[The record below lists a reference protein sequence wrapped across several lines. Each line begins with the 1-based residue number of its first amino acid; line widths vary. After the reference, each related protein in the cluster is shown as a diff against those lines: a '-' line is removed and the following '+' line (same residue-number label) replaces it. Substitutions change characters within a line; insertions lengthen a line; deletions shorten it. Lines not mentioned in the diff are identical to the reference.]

1 MISGGAYAG
10 SPFLLSRSVP
20 ISPPNLKTIRP
31 MKLLSSRILLTTSA
45 TLAMGLAAPALA
57 QRTPDLPQPAVPPP
71 AAGEVL
77 DNKGIERRLQRD
89 EQALREL
96 RQIVLQAKAQ
106 GNPVT
111 VKDAGP
117 DPEVEALKQR
127 INDLEETL
135 RRQTGQMQEVAHNAE
150 LASKAAA
157 DAAQANQALAQRLDR
172 IEQPLLAAGAAAFA
186 GQQGAPAQP
195 AATGY
200 PAPPPPPSGGGVLG
214 SFREPGSGAGQPRN
228 IQDNPQDTLG
238 KGASAEDEPGAYRN
252 ARKVLDSGDYAG
264 GAAALRDY
272 LDRYPSSPRAAEAN
286 YWLGRTL
293 AVQNMQAEAAGAYAR
308 ALKGWPQT
316 SWAGDA
322 VLRLT
327 ASLVELKN
335 PKACEALG
343 EFNSRYRAKATAAQ
357 RARAK
362 ELSGQAA
369 CS

>member
-1 MISGGAYAG
+1 
-10 SPFLLSRSVP
+10 
-20 ISPPNLKTIRP
+20 
-31 MKLLSSRILLTTSA
+31 MKHVSTRILLTTSA
-45 TLAMGLAAPALA
+45 VLALGLAAPALA
-57 QRTPDLPQPAVPPP
+57 QRTPDLPQPAVPGPSP
-71 AAGEVL
+71 GEVL

-96 RQIVLQAKAQ
+96 RQIVLQSKAQ

-127 INDLEETL
+127 VNDLEETL
-135 RRQTGQMQEVAHNAE
+135 RRQTGQMQEVAHNAQ
-150 LASKAAA
+150 LAAQAAA
-157 DAAQANQALAQRLDR
+157 DAAKANQALAQRLDR
-172 IEQPLLAAGAAAFA
+172 IEQPLLAAGAAALA
-186 GQQGAPAQP
+186 GQPQGQP
-195 AATGY
+195 GQPGPTGY
-200 PAPPPPPSGGGVLG
+200 QTPPPPPSGPGGVLG
-214 SFREPGSGAGQPRN
+214 SFRERGSGAGQPRD
-228 IQDNPQDTLG
+228 IQDNPQDTVG

-264 GAAALRDY
+264 GAAALKDY

-293 AVQNMQAEAAGAYAR
+293 AVQNQHAEAAGAYAR

-322 VLRLT
+322 VVRL
-327 ASLVELKN
+327 ASSLVELRRGSDAC
-335 PKACEALG
+335 KALA
-343 EFNSRYRAKATAAQ
+343 EFDSRYRSKATASI
-357 RARAK
+357 RTRAK
-362 ELSGQAA
+362 DIGGQAA

>member
-1 MISGGAYAG
+1 
-10 SPFLLSRSVP
+10 
-20 ISPPNLKTIRP
+20 
-31 MKLLSSRILLTTSA
+31 MKQLPTRILLTTSA
-45 TLAMGLAAPALA
+45 VLVVGLAAPALA
-57 QRTPDLPQPAVPPP
+57 QKVPDLPQPAVPAPG
-71 AAGEVL
+71 AGETL

-96 RQIVLQAKAQ
+96 RQIVLQSKAQ

-135 RRQTGQMQEVAHNAE
+135 RRETGRTEEIARSAQQAA
-150 LASKAAA
+150 KAAA

-186 GQQGAPAQP
+186 QQQGQP
-195 AATGY
+195 GQPGPTGGY
-200 PAPPPPPSGGGVLG
+200 QTAPPPGPGAGQGGVLG
-214 SFREPGSGAGQPRN
+214 SFREPGPGAGQPRN
-228 IQDNPQDTLG
+228 IQDNPQDTVG
-238 KGASAEDEPGAYRN
+238 KGASADDESGAYRA

-264 GAAALRDY
+264 GAVALRDY
-272 LDRYPSSPRAAEAN
+272 LDRYPSSARAPEAN

-293 AVQNMQAEAAGAYAR
+293 AVQNMHAEAAGAYAR

-316 SWAGDA
+316 AWAGDA
-322 VLRLT
+322 VVRL
-327 ASLVELKN
+327 ASSLVELRRGSDAC
-335 PKACEALG
+335 KALA
-343 EFNSRYRAKATAAQ
+343 EFDNRYRSKATAQ
-357 RARAK
+357 IRTRAK
-362 ELSGQAA
+362 DVGGQAS

>member
-1 MISGGAYAG
+1 
-10 SPFLLSRSVP
+10 
-20 ISPPNLKTIRP
+20 
-31 MKLLSSRILLTTSA
+31 MKLLFTRILLTTSA
-45 TLAMGLAAPALA
+45 ALAVGLAAPAVA
-57 QRTPDLPQPAVPPP
+57 QKTPDLPQPAVPAPS
-71 AAGEVL
+71 AGEVL

-111 VKDAGP
+111 VKDNGP

-135 RRQTGQMQEVAHNAE
+135 RRQTGQLQEAAHNAE
-150 LASKAAA
+150 LAAKAAA
-157 DAAQANQALAQRLDR
+157 DASQASQAMAQRLDR
-172 IEQPLLAAGAAAFA
+172 IEQPLLAAGAAALAQQQGLGQPGGA
-186 GQQGAPAQP
+186 GYQGAPP
-195 AATGY
+195 PGTG
-200 PAPPPPPSGGGVLG
+200 PGGVLG
-214 SFREPGSGAGQPRN
+214 SFREQGPGIGQPRD
-228 IQDNPQDTLG
+228 IQDNPQDTAG
-238 KGASAEDEPGAYRN
+238 KGAANDEGAYRA

-272 LDRYPSSPRAAEAN
+272 LDRYPSGSRASEAN

-293 AVQNMQAEAAGAYAR
+293 AVQNMHAEAAGAYAR

-316 SWAGDA
+316 TWAGDA
-322 VLRLT
+322 VVRL
-327 ASLVELKN
+327 ASSLVELRRESD
-335 PKACEALG
+335 ACKALG
-343 EFNSRYRAKATAAQ
+343 EFNSRYRSKATAPM

-362 ELSGQAA
+362 DVGGQAS

>member
-1 MISGGAYAG
+1 MK
-10 SPFLLSRSVP
+10 P
-20 ISPPNLKTIRP
+20 ISKP
-31 MKLLSSRILLTTSA
+31 ILLVTSA
-45 TLAMGLAAPALA
+45 ALAVGVAAPALA
-57 QRTPDLPQPAVPPP
+57 QRTPDLPQPAVPAPV
-71 AAGEVL
+71 AGEVL

-117 DPEVEALKQR
+117 DPEVEALKAR
-127 INDLEETL
+127 INDLEQTL
-135 RRQTGQMQEVAHNAE
+135 RRQTGQMEEIAHNAQ
-150 LASKAAA
+150 LAAKAAS

-172 IEQPLLAAGAAAFA
+172 IEQPLLAAGAAALA
-186 GQQGAPAQP
+186 QQPGAPAPQ
-195 AATGY
+195 AA
-200 PAPPPPPSGGGVLG
+200 APPPGPGPGGGVLG
-214 SFREPGSGAGQPRN
+214 TLRGGPGGPRE
-228 IQDNPQDTLG
+228 IQDNPQDTVG
-238 KGASAEDEPGAYRN
+238 KGASAAEDEPGAYRN

-293 AVQNMQAEAAGAYAR
+293 AVQNQQAEAAGAYAR

-322 VLRLT
+322 VVRL
-327 ASLVELKN
+327 ASSLVELRRGSDAC
-335 PKACEALG
+335 KALA
-343 EFNSRYRAKATAAQ
+343 EFDSRYRSKATPQ
-357 RARAK
+357 IRSRAK
-362 ELSGQAA
+362 DIGGQAS
-369 CS
+369 CT

>member
-1 MISGGAYAG
+1 
-10 SPFLLSRSVP
+10 
-20 ISPPNLKTIRP
+20 
-31 MKLLSSRILLTTSA
+31 MKLLSTPILLTSTA
-45 TLAMGLAAPALA
+45 VLAVALAAPALA
-57 QRTPDLPQPAVPPP
+57 QRTPDLPQPAVPAP
-71 AAGEVL
+71 APGEVL

-96 RQIVLQAKAQ
+96 RQIVLQSKAQ

-127 INDLEETL
+127 ISDLEETL
-135 RRQTGQMQEVAHNAE
+135 RRQTGQMEEIARNAQQ
-150 LASKAAA
+150 ASKAAA

-172 IEQPLLAAGAAAFA
+172 VEQPLLAAGAAALA
-186 GQQGAPAQP
+186 QQQGAPGPGAPGPQ
-195 AATGY
+195 A
-200 PAPPPPPSGGGVLG
+200 APPQGQTGGTLG
-214 SFREPGSGAGQPRN
+214 TLRAGPGQPRD
-228 IQDNPQDTLG
+228 IQDNPEDTVG
-238 KGASAEDEPGAYRN
+238 KGAANDEPGAYRN

-272 LDRYPSSPRAAEAN
+272 LDRYPTSPRAPEAS

-308 ALKGWPQT
+308 ALKGWPQS

-322 VLRLT
+322 VVRL
-327 ASLVELKN
+327 ASSLVELKRGSDAC
-335 PKACEALG
+335 KALA
-343 EFNSRYRAKATAAQ
+343 EFDNRYRAKAAPQ
-357 RARAK
+357 IRARAK
-362 ELSGQAA
+362 DVGGQAS

>member
-1 MISGGAYAG
+1 MKH
-10 SPFLLSRSVP
+10 LS
-20 ISPPNLKTIRP
+20 T
-31 MKLLSSRILLTTSA
+31 RILLTTSA
-45 TLAMGLAAPALA
+45 VLAVSLAAPALA
-57 QRTPDLPQPAVPPP
+57 QKVPDLPQPAVPAPG
-71 AAGEVL
+71 AGEVL

-96 RQIVLQAKAQ
+96 RQIVLQSKAQ

-135 RRQTGQMQEVAHNAE
+135 RRETGRTEEIARSAQ
-150 LASKAAA
+150 LAAKTAA

-172 IEQPLLAAGAAAFA
+172 IEQPLLAAGAAALAQQQGQPGQPGPSGYQGPPPGPAA
-186 GQQGAPAQP
+186 GQ
-195 AATGY
+195 
-200 PAPPPPPSGGGVLG
+200 GGVLG
-214 SFREPGSGAGQPRN
+214 SFREPGAGGGPPRS
-228 IQDNPQDTLG
+228 IQDNPQDTVG
-238 KGASAEDEPGAYRN
+238 KGASADDESSAYRA

-264 GAAALRDY
+264 GASALRDY
-272 LDRYPSSPRAAEAN
+272 LDRYPSSPRASEAN

-293 AVQNMQAEAAGAYAR
+293 AVQNQHAEAAGAYAR

-322 VLRLT
+322 VVRLASSLIELRRGT
-327 ASLVELKN
+327 DAC
-335 PKACEALG
+335 KALA
-343 EFNSRYRAKATAAQ
+343 EFDSRYRSKATAQ
-357 RARAK
+357 MRTRAK
-362 ELSGQAA
+362 DVGSQAS

>member
-1 MISGGAYAG
+1 
-10 SPFLLSRSVP
+10 
-20 ISPPNLKTIRP
+20 
-31 MKLLSSRILLTTSA
+31 MKLLPARLFLMTSA
-45 TLAMGLAAPALA
+45 ALALGLAAPAQAPLVA
-57 QRTPDLPQPAVPPP
+57 AGPGFSAPGPG
-71 AAGEVL
+71 AGEVL

-96 RQIVLQAKAQ
+96 RQIVLQSKAQ

-135 RRQTGQMQEVAHNAE
+135 RRQTGQLQEAAHNAE

-157 DAAQANQALAQRLDR
+157 DAAQSNQALAQRLDR
-172 IEQPLLAAGAAAFA
+172 IEQPLLAAGAAALA
-186 GQQGAPAQP
+186 QQQGAAAQPGGGGYQQGAP
-195 AATGY
+195 
-200 PAPPPPPSGGGVLG
+200 PPGPGGGVLG
-214 SFREPGSGAGQPRN
+214 SFREQGAGQPRD
-228 IQDNPQDTLG
+228 IQDNPQDTVG
-238 KGASAEDEPGAYRN
+238 KGAAADEPDAYRA

-264 GAAALRDY
+264 GAAALREY
-272 LDRYPSSPRAAEAN
+272 LDRYPSSPRTAEAN

-293 AVQNMQAEAAGAYAR
+293 AVQNMHAEAAGAYAR

-316 SWAGDA
+316 TWASDA

-327 ASLVELKN
+327 SSLVELKN
-335 PKACEALG
+335 PKACEALS
-343 EFNSRYRAKATAAQ
+343 EFTNRYRTKATPAQ

-362 ELSGQAA
+362 ELGGQAA

>member
-1 MISGGAYAG
+1 
-10 SPFLLSRSVP
+10 
-20 ISPPNLKTIRP
+20 
-31 MKLLSSRILLTTSA
+31 MKLLPTRILLMTSA
-45 TLAMGLAAPALA
+45 ALAVGLAAPALA
-57 QRTPDLPQPAVPPP
+57 QRTPDLPQPAVPAP
-71 AAGEVL
+71 APGEVL

-96 RQIVLQAKAQ
+96 RQIVLQSKAQ

-135 RRQTGQMQEVAHNAE
+135 RRQTGQLQEAAHNAE
-150 LASKAAA
+150 LAAKAAA
-157 DAAQANQALAQRLDR
+157 DAAQSNQALAQRLDR
-172 IEQPLLAAGAAAFA
+172 IEQPLLAAGAAALA
-186 GQQGAPAQP
+186 QQQGAAAQSGG
-195 AATGY
+195 AGY
-200 PAPPPPPSGGGVLG
+200 QAAPPPGPGGGVLG
-214 SFREPGSGAGQPRN
+214 SFHEQGGGAGQPRD
-228 IQDNPQDTLG
+228 IQDNPQDTVG
-238 KGASAEDEPGAYRN
+238 KGAASDEPDAYRA

-272 LDRYPSSPRAAEAN
+272 LDRYPSSPRTAEAN

-293 AVQNMQAEAAGAYAR
+293 AVQNMHAEAAGAYAR
-308 ALKGWPQT
+308 ALKGWPQAT
-316 SWAGDA
+316 WASDA

-327 ASLVELKN
+327 SSLVELKN
-335 PKACEALG
+335 PKACEALS
-343 EFNSRYRAKATAAQ
+343 EFSNRYRAKATPAQ